1 MKNILTLLPLITIVV
16 VLVVAFILKK
26 YNKQVSKSTNNIT
39 KRQMSSMPQRTTS
52 RQKQLDYINS
62 DEYLKAYIIDVINN
76 GSRQF
81 NFKGGIME
89 GGFASKED
97 APKIACYVMSLS
109 GRECKEP
116 YPKDAQMFYSSI
128 CAGCHGMDGKGL
140 GGSYPDLTRP
150 KLLGIEKTLQSLYH
164 HTK

>member
-1 MKNILTLLPLITIVV
+1 MKNIISLLPLISIVV
-16 VLVVAFILKK
+16 VFVVALILKK
-26 YNKQVSKSTNNIT
+26 QDKKTPKPSHSTTKQI
-39 KRQMSSMPQRTTS
+39 SSISQRTADK
-52 RQKQLDYINS
+52 QKQLDYINS

-81 NFKGGIME
+81 HFKGGIME

-150 KLLGIEKTLQSLYH
+150 ILLGIEKKLQSF
-164 HTK
+164 